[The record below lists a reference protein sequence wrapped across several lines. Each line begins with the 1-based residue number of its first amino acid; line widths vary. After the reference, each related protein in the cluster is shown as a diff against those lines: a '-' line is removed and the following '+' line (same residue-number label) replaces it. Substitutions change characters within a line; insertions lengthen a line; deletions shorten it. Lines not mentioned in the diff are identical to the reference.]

1 MLVELKEVTQC
12 LRMQIISIQQTKMKV
27 IQILGIYYIKWI
39 MVLKIITILKIIDLQ
54 IITVIK

>member
-27 IQILGIYYIKWI
+27 IQILGIYYIK
-39 MVLKIITILKIIDLQ
+39 
-54 IITVIK
+54 